1 VLAAAPHRIKV
12 RGVEEAQ
19 GSVMRETA
27 APSPSFHVEVEAE
40 ETPVKVRD
48 LWAGYDSHVALQDI
62 SFSIERGSLVGLV
75 GPNGSGKSTL
85 LKVMLGLHRPWR
97 GSVRLFGDAPASGR
111 RRVGYAPQSELVD
124 WSFPVTVADVVAMGR
139 IGPVA
144 RQAHTGAR
152 SWAPASLGPWRRT
165 GREDRRI
172 VDRCLERVRL
182 GSLAKRPIGELSG
195 GEQRRMLIAR
205 ALARE
210 PDILLLDE
218 PMAGL
223 DASSQH
229 DLIHLFEELRDE
241 GKTLLVATH
250 DISCVAA
257 CFNLALLLHQRVVAY
272 GPPAQVLTQDN
283 LNATYEAHLV
293 FLPFEG
299 ATHAHNH
306 GHE

>member
-1 VLAAAPHRIKV
+1 
-12 RGVEEAQ
+12 
-19 GSVMRETA
+19 MRETA
-27 APSPSFHVEVEAE
+27 APTPSLHVEVEAE
-40 ETPVKVRD
+40 ETPVKVRGV
-48 LWAGYDSHVALQDI
+48 WAGYDSHVALEDV
-62 SFSIERGSLVGLV
+62 SFSLERGSLVGLV

-85 LKVMLGLHRPWR
+85 LKVLLGLHRPWR
-97 GSVRLFGDAPASGR
+97 GSVRLFGEAAAAGR

-144 RQAHTGAR
+144 GRTR
-152 SWAPASLGPWRRT
+152 RWPPAPLGPWRGS
-165 GREDRRI
+165 GREDHSI
-172 VDRCLERVRL
+172 VDKCLERVRL

-210 PDILLLDE
+210 PDIMLLDE

-223 DASSQH
+223 DAASQH
-229 DLIHLFEELRDE
+229 DVIHLFEELRDE

-257 CFNLALLLHQRVVAY
+257 CFNLALLLHQRVIAY
-272 GPPAQVLTQDN
+272 GPPTQVLTQDN
-283 LNATYEAHLV
+283 LNATYEEHLM
-293 FLPFEG
+293 FLPFES
-299 ATHAHNH
+299 AMHAHRQR
-306 GHE
+306 HE

>member
-1 VLAAAPHRIKV
+1 VRI
-12 RGVEEAQ
+12 VEEAE
-19 GSVMRETA
+19 GGMMKEPA

-40 ETPVKVRD
+40 ETPVKVRGV
-48 LWAGYDSHVALQDI
+48 WAGYNSHVALEDV
-62 SFSIERGSLVGLV
+62 SFSLERGSLVGLV

-85 LKVMLGLHRPWR
+85 LKVLLGLHRPWR
-97 GSVRLFGDAPASGR
+97 GSVRLYGEAATSGR
-111 RRVGYAPQSELVD
+111 RHVGYAPQSELVD
-124 WSFPVTVADVVAMGR
+124 WSFPVTVTDVVAMGR
-139 IGPVA
+139 TGPVA
-144 RQAHTGAR
+144 GRTR
-152 SWAPASLGPWRRT
+152 LWPPVSFGPWRRSS
-165 GREDRRI
+165 REDRLI
-172 VDRCLERVRL
+172 VGRCLERVRL
-182 GSLAKRPIGELSG
+182 DSLAKRPIGELSG

-223 DASSQH
+223 DAASQH
-229 DLIHLFEELRDE
+229 DVIHLFEDLRDE

-272 GPPAQVLTQDN
+272 GPPTQVLTQDN
-283 LNATYEAHLV
+283 LNETYEAHLM

-299 ATHAHNH
+299 AVHAHDH

>member
-1 VLAAAPHRIKV
+1 MRS
-12 RGVEEAQ
+12 VEEAE
-19 GSVMRETA
+19 GGVMRETA
-27 APSPSFHVEVEAE
+27 APSPSIHVEVEAE
-40 ETPVKVRD
+40 ETPVKVRGV
-48 LWAGYDSHVALQDI
+48 WAGYDSHVALEDV
-62 SFSIERGSLVGLV
+62 SFSLERGSLVGLV

-97 GSVRLFGDAPASGR
+97 GSVRLFGDAPAAGR

-124 WSFPVTVADVVAMGR
+124 WTFPVTVADVVAMGR
-139 IGPVA
+139 IGPMA
-144 RQAHTGAR
+144 GRHRAGPR
-152 SWAPASLGPWRRT
+152 RWAPVSLGPWRRS
-165 GREDRRI
+165 GREDRLI

-182 GSLAKRPIGELSG
+182 DSLAKRPIGELSG

-223 DASSQH
+223 DAASQH
-229 DLIHLFEELRDE
+229 DVIHLFEELRDE

-272 GPPAQVLTQDN
+272 GPPTQVLTQDN
-283 LNATYEAHLV
+283 LNATYEAHLM

-299 ATHAHNH
+299 AVHAHNH
-306 GHE
+306 RHE

>member
-1 VLAAAPHRIKV
+1 
-12 RGVEEAQ
+12 
-19 GSVMRETA
+19 MRETA
-27 APSPSFHVEVEAE
+27 APNPSFPVEVEAE
-40 ETPVKVRD
+40 ETAVKARGV
-48 LWAGYDSHVALQDI
+48 WAGYDSHVALEDV
-62 SFSIERGSLVGLV
+62 SFSLERGSLVGLV

-97 GSVRLFGDAPASGR
+97 GSVRLFGEAPAAGR

-144 RQAHTGAR
+144 GRTR
-152 SWAPASLGPWRRT
+152 LWPPASLGPWRRS
-165 GREDRRI
+165 GREDRLI
-172 VDRCLERVRL
+172 VARCLERVRL
-182 GSLAKRPIGELSG
+182 DSLAKRPIGELSG

-223 DASSQH
+223 DAASQH
-229 DLIHLFEELRDE
+229 DVIHLFEELRDE

-283 LNATYEAHLV
+283 LNTTYEAHLIV
-293 FLPFEG
+293 LPFEG
-299 ATHAHNH
+299 AVHAHNH
-306 GHE
+306 RHE

>member
-1 VLAAAPHRIKV
+1 
-12 RGVEEAQ
+12 
-19 GSVMRETA
+19 MREAA

-40 ETPVKVRD
+40 ETPVKVRGM
-48 LWAGYDSHVALQDI
+48 WAGYDSHVALEDI
-62 SFSIERGSLVGLV
+62 NFSLERGSLVGLV

-85 LKVMLGLHRPWR
+85 LKVLLGLHRPWR
-97 GSVRLFGDAPASGR
+97 GSVRLFGEAPAAGR

-144 RQAHTGAR
+144 GRTR
-152 SWAPASLGPWRRT
+152 LWPPVSLGPWQRS
-165 GREDRRI
+165 GRQDRVI

-223 DASSQH
+223 DAASQH
-229 DLIHLFEELRDE
+229 DVIHLFEALRDE

-257 CFNLALLLHQRVVAY
+257 CFNLALLLHQRVIAY
-272 GPPAQVLTQDN
+272 GPPTQVLTQDN
-283 LNATYEAHLV
+283 LNATYEAHLM
-293 FLPFEG
+293 FLPFES
-299 ATHAHNH
+299 AVHAHNH